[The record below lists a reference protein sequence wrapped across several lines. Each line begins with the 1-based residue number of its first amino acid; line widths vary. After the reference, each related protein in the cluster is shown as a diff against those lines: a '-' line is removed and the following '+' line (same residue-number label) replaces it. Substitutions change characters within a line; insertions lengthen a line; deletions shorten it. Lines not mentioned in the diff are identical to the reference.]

1 MIFSQSDNIV
11 NNKSKK
17 GSLYSICN
25 AIELSKGKY
34 LMILDQNSYF
44 RDDDT
49 LENIYS
55 IIEKDDFDIIEFNLY
70 KILQN
75 KYLNLYK
82 CKHFLTQFDL
92 KQIKFNL
99 EFNDIDIKK
108 ELLTNKLI
116 KADFIKNII
125 KNIK

>member
-1 MIFSQSDNIV
+1 
-11 NNKSKK
+11 
-17 GSLYSICN
+17 
-25 AIELSKGKY
+25 
-34 LMILDQNSYF
+34 MILDQNSYF